1 MELFILILVFL
12 HLVMLNKMQNM
23 DDLTKMTKDV
33 TVKFKLLWKIITYV
47 FSPIDIMLFCIFV
60 STILWI
66 NGNSKLACWFLL
78 SLILTDVVGI
88 ALKITIKQK
97 RPIDSIC
104 HRKGY
109 SFPSGHVLS
118 AMTLIY
124 LLIFTFNLEKN
135 IILVCIFITILLGI
149 ISSRIFLRQHHLLDV
164 IASLVL
170 SRICF
175 LIAIFIWRIL

>member
-23 DDLTKMTKDV
+23 DDVTKMTKDV

-135 IILVCIFITILLGI
+135 IILVFKILLGI

>member
-23 DDLTKMTKDV
+23 DDVTKITKDV

-88 ALKITIKQK
+88 ALKIAIKQK
-97 RPIDSIC
+97 RPTNSIC

-149 ISSRIFLRQHHLLDV
+149 ILSRIFLRQHHLLDV
-164 IASLVL
+164 IASLFL

>member
-1 MELFILILVFL
+1 
-12 HLVMLNKMQNM
+12 
-23 DDLTKMTKDV
+23 
-33 TVKFKLLWKIITYV
+33 
-47 FSPIDIMLFCIFV
+47 
-60 STILWI
+60 
-66 NGNSKLACWFLL
+66 
-78 SLILTDVVGI
+78 
-88 ALKITIKQK
+88 
-97 RPIDSIC
+97 DSIC